1 MIEFN
6 VSKKDDVAVVSLIG
20 RLDANTSDDIQVRL
34 LKLIDKGEKLIAI
47 DSTQLNYI
55 SSAGLRVILMAL
67 KKLKSVNGK
76 LAVFALKDHIKE
88 VFDISGFTSMF
99 PIFETQEEALN
110 SIKNG

>member
-6 VSKKDDVAVVSLIG
+6 MSKKDDVAVVSLKG

-34 LKLIDKGEKLIAI
+34 LK
-47 DSTQLNYI
+47 LNYI

>member
-6 VSKKDDVAVVSLIG
+6 MSKKDDVAVVSLKG

-76 LAVFALKDHIKE
+76 LVVFALKDHIKE

>member
-6 VSKKDDVAVVSLIG
+6 VLKKDDVAVVSLKG
-20 RLDANTSDDIQVRL
+20 RLDANTSDDIQAKL

-47 DSTQLNYI
+47 DSAQLDYI

-67 KKLKSVNGK
+67 KKMKTVDGK

-88 VFDISGFTSMF
+88 VFDISGFTSMLS
-99 PIFETQEEALN
+99 IFKTQEEALN
-110 SIKNG
+110 NIKSG